1 MREALILTRWAKAL
15 IIDIP
20 LVPHTASRP
29 NWTAK
34 GDLTIT
40 HMPKGYREWRLQFA
54 SWFNQYLEATNDELL
69 VYLSHLQDGRPI
81 VSTWTTTNRKG
92 EKVKHHKLIS
102 DFYGYFV
109 KAIFVL
115 PRPANNLRPYPF
127 ETKTAD
133 LDNYYKAVIDGV
145 FESEGA
151 KAVKLNDRWI
161 QEAQIQ
167 KRYTLPDGKEQP
179 HIELEIKRIERGGQY
194 T

>member
-1 MREALILTRWAKAL
+1 M
-15 IIDIP
+15 IIKIP
-20 LVPHTASRP
+20 MEPHTASRP
-29 NWTAK
+29 NWTSR

-40 HMPKGYREWRLQFA
+40 HMPKGYREWRLKFA
-54 SWFNQYLEATNDELL
+54 NWFNQYLEATNDDLL

-81 VSTWTTTNRKG
+81 ITTWTTKNRKG
-92 EKVKHHKLIS
+92 EEVKHHKLIS

-109 KAIFVL
+109 RVIFVL
-115 PRPANNLRPYPF
+115 PRPANNMRPYPF

-133 LDNYYKAVIDGV
+133 LDNYYKAAVDGI

-167 KRYTLPDGKEQP
+167 KRYTLPGGKEKP